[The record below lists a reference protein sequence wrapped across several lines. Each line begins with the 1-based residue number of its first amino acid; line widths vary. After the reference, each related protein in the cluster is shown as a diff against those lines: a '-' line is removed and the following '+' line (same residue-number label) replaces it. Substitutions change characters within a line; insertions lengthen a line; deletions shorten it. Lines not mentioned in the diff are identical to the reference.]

1 MRADEQL
8 LEGSRMRKRTWT
20 CLSCLAVLLPAL
32 LAGCGGED
40 RAAEQG
46 KSKSLDGTFLGKVS
60 GTNALVAVVAA
71 PPTGKE
77 KQQDVT
83 IYLSDGSKLSEWLA
97 GAVERNSF
105 AAATDDRDAQ
115 VKGELNG
122 NSVKG
127 TITLPDGKT
136 VRYEA
141 SRAGGAAG
149 LYDLTVSAKGK
160 ISGASATGIG
170 LTGKTALGAD
180 GSGTLKLAD
189 GTRHKFDVTGNAS
202 GSELPVRSGQLR
214 VIVLGDGELRGAGR
228 ARGSDDDEGFFIRSS

>member
-1 MRADEQL
+1 ML
-8 LEGSRMRKRTWT
+8 TRTWT
-20 CLSCLAVLLPAL
+20 CLSCLAVLIAAP

-46 KSKSLDGTFLGKVS
+46 KSKPLDGTFLGKVT

-71 PPTGKE
+71 PPSGKE
-77 KQQDVT
+77 KRQAVT
-83 IYLSDGSKLSEWLA
+83 IYLSDGSKLSELLA
-97 GAVERNSF
+97 GPVERNSF
-105 AAATDDRDAQ
+105 AATTNDRDAQ

-136 VRYEA
+136 VRYQA
-141 SRAGGAAG
+141 SRATGAAG
-149 LYDLTVSAKGK
+149 LYDLTVSPKGK

-170 LTGKTALGAD
+170 LTGKTPLEPDGLG
-180 GSGTLKLAD
+180 SLKLAD
-189 GTRHKFDVTGNAS
+189 GTRHKFDVTGNATA
-202 GSELPVRSGQLR
+202 SELELKSGQLR

-228 ARGSDDDEGFFIRSS
+228 ARGSEGFFISSQ

>member
-1 MRADEQL
+1 MTVDEQL
-8 LEGSRMRKRTWT
+8 LEGSRMVKRTVTW
-20 CLSCLAVLLPAL
+20 LWCLAVLLVAP

-40 RAAEQG
+40 RAAEQS
-46 KSKSLDGTFLGKVS
+46 KSKPLEGTFLGKVT

-71 PPTGKE
+71 PAAGKQE
-77 KQQDVT
+77 RRDVT
-83 IYLSDGSKLSEWLA
+83 IYVSDGSKLSEWL
-97 GAVERNSF
+97 GGPVERNSF
-105 AAATDDRDAQ
+105 AAKSDDRDAE

-127 TITLPDGKT
+127 TVKLPDGKT

-141 SRAGGAAG
+141 KRATGAAG
-149 LYDLTVSAKGK
+149 LYELTVGPKGK
-160 ISGASATGIG
+160 LSGASATGIG

-189 GTRHKFDVTGNAS
+189 GTRHKFDVTGTAA
-202 GSELPVRSGQLR
+202 GSELPLRSGQLR

-228 ARGSDDDEGFFIRSS
+228 ARGSGGFFIRSS

>member
-1 MRADEQL
+1 ML
-8 LEGSRMRKRTWT
+8 TRTST
-20 CLSCLAVLLPAL
+20 YLSCLAVLLLAP

-46 KSKSLDGTFLGKVS
+46 KSKPLDGTFLGKVT
-60 GTNALVAVVAA
+60 GTNALVAVVAT

-77 KQQDVT
+77 KRQAVT
-83 IYLSDGSKLSEWLA
+83 VYLSDGSKLSEWLA

-105 AAATDDRDAQ
+105 AAATEDRDAQ
-115 VKGELNG
+115 AKGELNG

-141 SRAGGAAG
+141 SRATGAAG
-149 LYDLTVSAKGK
+149 LYDLTVSPKGK
-160 ISGASATGIG
+160 ISGASASGIG

-180 GSGTLKLAD
+180 GKGSLKLAD
-189 GTRHKFDVTGNAS
+189 GTRHKFDVIGTAD
-202 GSELPVRSGQLR
+202 SELGLRSGELR

-228 ARGSDDDEGFFIRSS
+228 ARGSDGFFITSS

>member
-1 MRADEQL
+1 MRADEEL

-20 CLSCLAVLLPAL
+20 CLSCLAVLLVAP

-46 KSKSLDGTFLGKVS
+46 KSKPLDGTFLGKVT
-60 GTNALVAVVAA
+60 GTKALVAVVAA
-71 PPTGKE
+71 PPAGKE
-77 KQQDVT
+77 KRQDVT
-83 IYLSDGSKLSEWLA
+83 IYLSDGNKLSEWLA
-97 GAVERNSF
+97 GPVERNSF
-105 AAATDDRDAQ
+105 TAATDDRDAQ

-141 SRAGGAAG
+141 SRAAGAAG
-149 LYDLTVSAKGK
+149 LYDLTVSPKGR

-170 LTGKTALGAD
+170 LTGKTPLEAD
-180 GSGTLKLAD
+180 GTGTLKLAD
-189 GTRHKFDVTGNAS
+189 GTRHKFDVTGNIAD
-202 GSELPVRSGQLR
+202 SELELRSGELR

-228 ARGSDDDEGFFIRSS
+228 ARGSEGFFISSS

>member
-1 MRADEQL
+1 MF
-8 LEGSRMRKRTWT
+8 KRRWTW
-20 CLSCLAVLLPAL
+20 LSCSAVLVMAPV
-32 LAGCGGED
+32 AGCGGED
-40 RAAEQG
+40 RAAENPTP
-46 KSKSLDGTFLGKVS
+46 KPMDGTFLGKVT

-71 PPTGKE
+71 PAAGKQE
-77 KQQDVT
+77 RQVVR

-97 GAVERNSF
+97 GPVERNSF
-105 AAATDDRDAQ
+105 AAATDDRDAE

-127 TITLPDGKT
+127 TITLADGKT

-141 SRAGGAAG
+141 SRATGAAG
-149 LYDLTVSAKGK
+149 LYDLTVSPKGK

-180 GSGTLKLAD
+180 GTGSLKLAD
-189 GTRHKFDVTGNAS
+189 GTRHKFEVIGTAGD
-202 GSELPVRSGQLR
+202 SELELRSGELR

-228 ARGSDDDEGFFIRSS
+228 ARGSDSFFISSS

>member
-1 MRADEQL
+1 ML
-8 LEGSRMRKRTWT
+8 TRTWT
-20 CLSCLAVLLPAL
+20 CLSCLAVLIAAP

-46 KSKSLDGTFLGKVS
+46 KSKPLDGTFLGKVT

-71 PPTGKE
+71 PATGKQE
-77 KQQDVT
+77 KQDVT
-83 IYLSDGSKLSEWLA
+83 IYLSDGSKLSEVLG
-97 GAVERNSF
+97 GAVERNGF
-105 AAATDDRDAQ
+105 AATSDNAKA
-115 VKGELNG
+115 KGEVNG

-127 TITLPDGKT
+127 TITLPDGKS

-141 SRAGGAAG
+141 TRATGAAG
-149 LYDLTVSAKGK
+149 LYDLTVTRKGK

-170 LTGKTALGAD
+170 LTGKTPLEPD
-180 GSGTLKLAD
+180 GSGSLKLAD

-202 GSELPVRSGQLR
+202 GSDLELKSGQLR

-228 ARGSDDDEGFFIRSS
+228 ARGSEGFFISSS

>member
-1 MRADEQL
+1 MRVDEQL

-20 CLSCLAVLLPAL
+20 GLSCLVVLLLAP

-46 KSKSLDGTFLGKVS
+46 KSKPLDGTFLGKVT
-60 GTNALVAVVAA
+60 GTSALVAVVAA
-71 PPTGKE
+71 PPAGKE
-77 KQQDVT
+77 KRQDVT
-83 IYLSDGSKLSEWLA
+83 IYLSDGSKLSELLA
-97 GAVERNSF
+97 GPVERNSF

-136 VRYEA
+136 VRYQA
-141 SRAGGAAG
+141 SRATGAAG
-149 LYDLTVSAKGK
+149 LYDLTVSPKGK

-170 LTGKTALGAD
+170 LTGKAALEAD
-180 GSGTLKLAD
+180 GAGTLKLAD
-189 GTRHKFDVTGNAS
+189 GTRHKFDVTENA
-202 GSELPVRSGQLR
+202 GDSELGLRFGELR

-228 ARGSDDDEGFFIRSS
+228 ARGSDGFFISGS